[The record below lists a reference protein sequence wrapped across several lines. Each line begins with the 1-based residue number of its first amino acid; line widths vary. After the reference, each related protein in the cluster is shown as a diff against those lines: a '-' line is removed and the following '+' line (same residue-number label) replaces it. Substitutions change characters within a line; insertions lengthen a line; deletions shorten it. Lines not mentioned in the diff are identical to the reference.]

1 MGVRFWPL
9 FDQREVFGS
18 IRFFINVNP
27 VNWLNENLALL
38 ENLEFWIP
46 KFGRQKTVPEPAVCS
61 NCVLDTNV
69 DLVEFSTH
77 IRIKENLWPP
87 NSRPSASSRLG
98 LHSPIEFTDRLNSAS
113 GRLPDWHTKE
123 FQTGIA
129 IRICFSEGLSDEQKD
144 MQTLQNVLFKHSIF
158 KCVQNAIWSS

>member
-1 MGVRFWPL
+1 MDHMGVRFWPL

-113 GRLPDWHTKE
+113 VGC
-123 FQTGIA
+123 QTDTQKNSRPALQSGFVSVKDFRMNK
-129 IRICFSEGLSDEQKD
+129 RICKRYKTFF
-144 MQTLQNVLFKHSIF
+144 V
-158 KCVQNAIWSS
+158 